1 MSNYGNPPSDPYGQ
15 DPSGQGQDPYG
26 QQPPPPYGQDPY
38 GQQPPPPYGQN
49 PYGEQPGYGQA
60 PYGQPGYGA
69 PAAYASWFQR
79 VGAFLIDQLL
89 GLVALIPYYIGTVL
103 SVGSMDTSTD
113 PVTGEITTTGGPSG
127 IGLVLMFIG
136 VALSI
141 AYYVWNYCIKQG
153 RTGYTIGKGVLG
165 IKLIKQDTGQPM
177 GAGLSFVR
185 QIAHI
190 LDALPCYLGYLW
202 PLWDAKRQTFADKI
216 MNTVVIEQR
225 QG

>member
-15 DPSGQGQDPYG
+15 DPSGQ
-26 QQPPPPYGQDPY
+26 GQDPY